1 MTSLGLINVILGIAS
16 RPIWGISKIQATFSW
31 LAICTGIG
39 FLAFAF
45 LLYLVDDKKKK
56 SWAKWI
62 APAGTATLT
71 CYMLPYFIYPF
82 YAIFGWKLPAILNTG
97 LLGLCLSMGFAM
109 LVVSLTGIFERNGY
123 KLKL

>member
-1 MTSLGLINVILGIAS
+1 MR
-16 RPIWGISKIQATFSW
+16 RPFWGISKIQATFSW

-39 FLAFAF
+39 FLAFAL
-45 LLYLVDDKKKK
+45 LLYLVDDKKMKN
-56 SWAKWI
+56 WAKWI

-82 YAIFGWKLPAILNTG
+82 YNILGWKLPTALNTG
-97 LLGLCLSMGFAM
+97 IVGLGVSMCFAL
-109 LVVSLTGIFERNGY
+109 LVVGITGVLEKKGY

>member
-1 MTSLGLINVILGIAS
+1 MIGLGLFNLALGILT
-16 RPIWGISKIQATFSW
+16 RPVWGISKIQATFPW

-45 LLYLVDDKKKK
+45 LLYLVDDKEKK
-56 SWAKWI
+56 SWFKWI

-82 YAIFGWKLPAILNTG
+82 YNLLGWKLSGALNAG
-97 LLGLCLSMGFAM
+97 ILGLTLSMVFAL
-109 LVVSLTGIFERNGY
+109 LVVLLTGVLEKKGY